1 MPPKY
6 YYFFIAKTNSI
17 DNYKTTNVFNVL
29 DHQLTNRN
37 CTAIQT

>member
-17 DNYKTTNVFNVL
+17 DNYKINVFNVL

-37 CTAIQT
+37 YTAIQT